1 MKINE
6 TIGSLLP
13 AAFIVGAGRS
23 GTTLLRLML
32 DSHPDM
38 AIPPETHF
46 IPQICQE
53 WQENCNQRE
62 FFLQSLVNHSRWE
75 DFHIDS
81 TVLKERIAAIDPF
94 DLTQGLRAFYKLYAE
109 RFGKSRWGDKT
120 PPYVT
125 FMKLIQKCIPEARF
139 VHIIRDGRDVALSVR
154 DKWFGPN
161 SIEEAA
167 NRWVWVIAEARRQ
180 AQNLD
185 HYLEIHYKDLILNPT
200 DSLKHICKFI
210 SLPWD
215 SAMLNY
221 YERADERLKE
231 LKRNVVTPNGDKLI
245 SGDERLAIH
254 VTTTHQL
261 DPGKIG
267 RWKNEMKIFERKSFE
282 AIGAT
287 MLRELGY
294 EVD

>member
-1 MKINE
+1 MHEIFEKAPLLPREELNYGKE
-6 TIGSLLP
+6 TIGPLIP
-13 AAFIVGAGRS
+13 TPFIVGAACS
-23 GTTLLRLML
+23 GTTLLRLTL
-32 DSHPDM
+32 DSYPDM

-53 WQENCNQRE
+53 WQGNSNQRE
-62 FFLQSLVNHSRWE
+62 FLLQ
-75 DFHIDS
+75 
-81 TVLKERIAAIDPF
+81 
-94 DLTQGLRAFYKLYAE
+94 
-109 RFGKSRWGDKT
+109 
-120 PPYVT
+120 
-125 FMKLIQKCIPEARF
+125 ARF
-139 VHIIRDGRDVALSVR
+139 IHIIRDGRDVAISVR

-161 SIEEAA
+161 SIAEAA
-167 NRWVWVIAEARRQ
+167 NRWVWVIAEARCQ

-185 HYLEIHYKDLILNPT
+185 HYLEIHYEDLILNPT
-200 DSLKHICKFI
+200 DTLKHICEFI

-231 LKRNVVTPNGDKLI
+231 LKRNVVAPK
-245 SGDERLAIH
+245 SGRVVTAEERLAMH
-254 VTTTHQL
+254 VMTTHPP
-261 DPGKIG
+261 DPNRVD
-267 RWKNEMKIFERKSFE
+267 RWRNGMTVSERKSFE